1 MGLPLQVCTGHVG
14 SLKITINWTSF
25 AVQLEL
31 EDVYAVVKTKAD
43 VEFDDALDE
52 KSKHAA
58 KEAQLKAWETEDIK
72 AAKEKAS
79 ASKQKQQAPG
89 YTARLMSHII
99 ENLKIVIRRVHIR
112 LDDTSSRSGMPFSVG
127 IFLEELTVH
136 ATEDHSS
143 TEIEKR
149 TYPNRKVQVRKTL
162 SIKRFGIYI
171 DVGKGGQLQKPLD
184 GITSARSVKNHLG
197 RVFTSVSNP
206 PEQHDF
212 LLRPFGLDLTLLQNS
227 NPSKEVP
234 QFELQVEFKPLV
246 ISLTKEQ
253 YSCIMGLVDTL
264 SHYKVYALCRSLK
277 GNLGSRRPV
286 DKDSCREWWQY
297 AFRCVVSDIQ
307 ERARRRSWKRVM
319 RLFKWRKAYV
329 TLYVE
334 HLQGEEHDAQLE
346 QLHKVRCETNCKGKR
361 QAYFCEQNIISW

>member
-1 MGLPLQVCTGHVG
+1 MQELKKTAFEGLGLPLQVCTGHVG

-43 VEFDDALDE
+43 VEFDDASDE
-52 KSKHAA
+52 KSKLAA
-58 KEAQLKAWETEDIK
+58 KEAQLKTWEAEDMK

-79 ASKQKQQAPG
+79 GSKQKAQTPG
-89 YTARLMSHII
+89 YIARLTSHII
-99 ENLKIVIRRVHIR
+99 ENLKVVIRRVHIR
-112 LDDTSSRSGMPFSVG
+112 LDDTSSRSGMPFSLG
-127 IFLEELTVH
+127 IFLEELAVH

-149 TYPNRKVQVRKTL
+149 TYPKRKVQVRKML

-171 DVGKGGQLQKPLD
+171 DVGQGDQMQKPLD

-206 PEQHDF
+206 PENHDF
-212 LLRPFGLDLTLLQNS
+212 LLRPFGVDVTFLQNS
-227 NPSKEVP
+227 NPSNEVP
-234 QFELQVEFKPLV
+234 QFELQVVFKPLV
-246 ISLTKEQ
+246 ISLTKNQ
-253 YSCIMGLVDTL
+253 YSCTMALVDTL
-264 SHYKVYALCRSLK
+264 SHYKVYALYRSLK

-286 DKDSCREWWQY
+286 DKHSCRQWWQY

-319 RLFKWRKAYV
+319 RLFQWRKQYV
-329 TLYVE
+329 TLYVA
-334 HLQGEEHDAQLE
+334 HLEGAENDAQLHL
-346 QLHKVRCETNCKGKR
+346 LHKVSPGTNSKGKR
-361 QAYFCEQNIISW
+361 